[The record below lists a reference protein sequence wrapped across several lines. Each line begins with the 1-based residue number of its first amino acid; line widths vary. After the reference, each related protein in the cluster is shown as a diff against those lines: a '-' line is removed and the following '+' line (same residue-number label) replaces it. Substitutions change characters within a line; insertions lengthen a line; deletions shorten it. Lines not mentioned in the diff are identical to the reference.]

1 MTVDALFQR
10 IVALRNTI
18 EGITISGGEPLQQ
31 CRALLSL
38 LRRVRRGTRLSVLVF
53 SGYAWD
59 EVRRMSDANALLDCI
74 DVLIAGRY
82 DQTQRLARDLRGS
95 ANKTVHLLTDRYT
108 MDDLH
113 STPTAEVI
121 ITAEGDVVV
130 SGIEPVRW

>member
-95 ANKTVHLLTDRYT
+95 ANKTVHLLTNRYT